1 MDTPSL
7 ILAFDVGT
15 TSTKSC
21 LYDGDE
27 DFRLLGSAMH
37 SYSLS
42 LGDRGEAEQNPMD
55 WVQGLIETTGQIMK
69 GINPERLA
77 GISFSSQMQGLV
89 LADEKGNPLR
99 PAMSY
104 MDQRAVETKEGFA
117 RGIKVDGIPLDKL
130 LLSISITGIAP
141 TSVKDPLWKY
151 LWVRDHEP
159 ELFSRIRW
167 WLDVKDFLIFKLT
180 GKAVCTRDSACAAG
194 LFDNRPGRNRWS
206 DPLCRAYGVRRD
218 HLPPVIRSHDIAGG
232 LSGEMASLMGLREG
246 TPVFGGGGDASAIGL
261 GAGAVKDNQAHLY
274 MGTSGWISAVTQKRI
289 LDIGRKIASITCA
302 IPDRYHYFCE
312 QETSGK
318 CLEWVR
324 DHLAL
329 DEIGIYLKKISVAE
343 DSESAYRNLFEY
355 LNQVIGSTPAGSN
368 GVLFTPWLHGSRSP
382 FEDPHARGMFFN
394 LGLRTGKRDMIRAV
408 VEGLAFNSRW
418 MLESLEKKLPCQ
430 RPIRF
435 VGGGALSPVT
445 AQIMADVTGREIE
458 VPPNPHNAGALG
470 AALIAALGL
479 GFISSYGEGADRIP
493 VEGSFHPDHRL
504 KGLYD
509 RQYETFRGL
518 YRRNKKFYSRLNGG
532 DE

>member
-1 MDTPSL
+1 MGRPSL

-21 LYDGDE
+21 LYAPGE
-27 DFRLLGSAMH
+27 NFRLLGSAMD
-37 SYSLS
+37 SYSLT
-42 LGDRGEAEQNPMD
+42 LGDRGEAEQNPED
-55 WVQGLIETTGQIMK
+55 WVDALAGSARRIME
-69 GINPERLA
+69 GVDPADLA

-89 LADEKGNPLR
+89 LADGEGRDLR

-104 MDQRAVETKEGFA
+104 MDQRAVETKGRFA
-117 RGIKVDGIPLDKL
+117 RGVRIDDIPPGKL
-130 LLSISITGIAP
+130 LKSIRLTGIAP

-159 ELFSRIRW
+159 EIFARVRW
-167 WLDVKDFLIFKLT
+167 WLDVKDFLILRLT
-180 GKAVCTRDSACAAG
+180 GRAVCTRDSACAAG
-194 LFDNRPGRNRWS
+194 LFDNRPGRYRWS
-206 DPLCRAYGVRRD
+206 DSLCRAYGVNRS
-218 HLPPVIRSHDIAGG
+218 HLPPVISSHEEAGILTG
-232 LSGEMASLMGLREG
+232 AMAERMGLRVG

-261 GAGAVKDNQAHLY
+261 GAGAVRDRQAHIY
-274 MGTSGWISAVTQKRI
+274 MGTSGWVSAVTDRRI

-302 IPDRYHYFCE
+302 LPERYHYFCE

-329 DEIGIYLKKISVAE
+329 DEIGIYLNKVAVTEDPESV
-343 DSESAYRNLFEY
+343 YRNLFEY
-355 LNQVIGSTPAGSN
+355 LNRVIGATPAGSN

-418 MLESLEKKLPCQ
+418 MLESLEKRLPC
-430 RPIRF
+430 RKPLRF

-445 AQIMADVTGREIE
+445 AQILADVTGREIE
-458 VPPNPHNAGALG
+458 VPRHPHNAGALG
-470 AALIAALGL
+470 AALIAARGL
-479 GFISSYGEGADRIP
+479 GMIATYEEGAQKIP
-493 VEGSFHPDHRL
+493 VDGYYHPRTGEKD
-504 KGLYD
+504 LYD
-509 RQYETFRGL
+509 RLYGTFREL
-518 YRRNKKFYSRLNGG
+518 YRMNRKAFARLNG
-532 DE
+532 